1 MGGRPRSTR
10 WWPRSTRRGFFWRKG
25 RAGPRQASRRPDR
38 CCQDMRYNPFSAGG
52 SRWICASGCRQTISF
67 DLRRCFHWHCLR
79 IFLLPPPQ
87 PWPSPRR
94 TSADFDR
101 AHRRQRAAD
110 GGIEGVPTLTP
121 MEAQCV
127 GKCDDVASAGRLM
140 GPEGPPTS
148 PLNAPVAERR
158 PCRSSSQITK
168 RCGFSLRHLRV
179 GTLVQRFRHD
189 CAQPKVHAAF
199 NPKEPVLRS
208 CRRFLAA
215 STRLRRVWH
224 DVRACVLSLGGMGDM
239 YAR

>member
-1 MGGRPRSTR
+1 
-10 WWPRSTRRGFFWRKG
+10 
-25 RAGPRQASRRPDR
+25 
-38 CCQDMRYNPFSAGG
+38 
-52 SRWICASGCRQTISF
+52 
-67 DLRRCFHWHCLR
+67 
-79 IFLLPPPQ
+79 
-87 PWPSPRR
+87 
-94 TSADFDR
+94 
-101 AHRRQRAAD
+101 
-110 GGIEGVPTLTP
+110 

-224 DVRACVLSLGGMGDM
+224 DVRAFVRSRGYGGIN
-239 YAR
+239 ARGLDADWTRIGRITPPRFSGPCCGARSCTPQGGFFRVRTSAA